1 MDKQELLAAV
11 RQLSSNKQ
19 ITHEEL
25 AQAFAA
31 GQLAPAQGSDVM
43 QSRLKLSDILYYIG
57 GAIIFLGVAFL
68 VGQNW
73 DSFGSALRIFIA
85 LGSMIAAFVVAAVL
99 HRYENFKK
107 VAQAFFLLT
116 GLLAPLGIEVTLKE
130 MGLDLSA
137 DSVQLLA
144 ALLMSAIL
152 LGSFY
157 YFKQTVLLLFGI
169 IYSTAV
175 FHYALSLVIG
185 ANLSYQSRET
195 AIKYEFLVIG
205 SVYLILGYYL
215 LTSLQK
221 ALSGV
226 LYSFGSLAF
235 LGSTM
240 ALGGFSPNQNA
251 FWELVY
257 PLLVFGFIFASV
269 SLKSRA
275 MLVFGTLFLIG
286 YIFKLTGE
294 YFSSSLGWP
303 LALVLAGLAII
314 GIGFYAVKLNKQYFT
329 RHI

>member
-31 GQLAPAQGSDVM
+31 GQLIAAQPSGDA
-43 QSRLKLSDILYYIG
+43 RIPLKLSDILYYIG
-57 GAIIFLGVAFL
+57 GAIVFLGVVFL

-73 DSFGSALRIFIA
+73 ENFGSALRIFIA
-85 LGSMIAAFVVAAVL
+85 LGSMIAAFTVAAVL
-99 HRYENFKK
+99 HRYENYKK
-107 VAQAFFLLT
+107 AAQAFFLLT
-116 GLLAPLGIEVTLKE
+116 GLLAPLGIEVALKE
-130 MGLDLSA
+130 IGLDLSA

-144 ALLMSAIL
+144 ALLMTSVL
-152 LGSFY
+152 LGSFF

-175 FHYALSLVIG
+175 FHYALSLIIG
-185 ANLSYQSRET
+185 MNLSYQSRET
-195 AIKYEFLVIG
+195 ATKYEFLAIG
-205 SVYLILGYYL
+205 SAYLILGYYL
-215 LTSLQK
+215 LSGAQK
-221 ALSGV
+221 ALSGM

-240 ALGGFSPNQNA
+240 ALGGFSPNQNV
-251 FWELVY
+251 FWELIY

-275 MLVFGTLFLIG
+275 MLVFGTIFLIG

-294 YFSSSLGWP
+294 YFSSGLGWP

-314 GIGFYAVKLNKQYFT
+314 GIGFYAVKLNKRYFT
-329 RHI
+329 QHV